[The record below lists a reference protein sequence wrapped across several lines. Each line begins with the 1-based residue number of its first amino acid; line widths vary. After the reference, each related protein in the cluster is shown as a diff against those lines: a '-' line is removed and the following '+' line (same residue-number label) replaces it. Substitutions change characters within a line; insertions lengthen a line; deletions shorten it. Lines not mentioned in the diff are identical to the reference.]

1 MKRIITSI
9 AIIALLGLTAWK
21 LVNNKEAVAD
31 KVYRPDPNLK
41 VGVKTVKA
49 QLQNLTEE
57 AQFLGTFSPNRKI
70 EIRPQA
76 GGEVLQLPIE
86 EGQTVRTGQLIAKLD
101 DAQLRYQL
109 EGAQVSLE
117 GYQND
122 LKRYEVLV
130 KGDAVPAINLERT
143 QLSIRSTQAQIK
155 QLKKQLDNTTITA
168 PFAGIITSKTVE
180 KGSVVSVGSPI
191 ATLVDISQLKLV
203 VNIPENAVNQF
214 HIGQTISVNTEVYPA
229 AEFKGRITMIG
240 AEGDAAHNYPVEI
253 IVPNS
258 DQNPLKAGMYGTIS
272 NADKRKAQALAV
284 PRQAIVGSA
293 KKPQLYVVENGKAV
307 LRSIEIGAT
316 TNEYF
321 EITKGLKEGE
331 QVVTSGQI
339 NLRNGVPVIAQ

>member
-57 AQFLGTFSPNRKI
+57 AQFLGAFSPNRKI

-86 EGQTVRTGQLIAKLD
+86 EGQTVHTGQLIAKLD

-203 VNIPENAVNQF
+203 VNIPENAINQF
-214 HIGQTISVNTEVYPA
+214 HTGQTISVNTEVYPA

-307 LRSIEIGAT
+307 LRSVEIGAT